1 MPTFFTDTGSFNRL
15 EASGSVVISPTFISP
30 STAAQSIVL
39 ITGSMQQT
47 QSAGVQMYGV
57 NITPTMIFTTASQTN
72 TAFRIAPT
80 FSGSAAFTSSQQNII
95 ADFGATSVG
104 TQFSVNDITSG
115 SIYMVNDV
123 SGLPI
128 LEATS
133 DWTVNMYNYP
143 TRVFQ
148 KTGSAVIVSG
158 SLAVAGGS
166 TTLGATTVGGA
177 FTANSTTLLNGN
189 ITTGVGITM
198 AFNGGGS
205 GTRLT
210 IGSTS
215 LYKASNS
222 TQTPNVIIAPNG
234 TGGMGIVF
242 DNDNSRGLV
251 FCNGNTGFAAQAARA
266 SIRSVAVNNAVGSES
281 GDLVF
286 ATSATATTLTD
297 RMTIT
302 STGNITVA
310 SGSLTITTG
319 SLTMPN
325 RPAFRVVGASVT
337 GIPATTTLSGS
348 ATTVDYNQGG
358 FYNNANGIF
367 TASLAGLYHVFLN
380 MRTNSG
386 ATQQAIVY
394 RNATTASFMWEA
406 TGSFSGHFGVSGI
419 LNLAA
424 NDNLRVTV
432 TVGTIQ
438 FDSNDSWG
446 AAYIG

>member
-1 MPTFFTDTGSFNRL
+1 MAIFYADSASFNRL

-30 STAAQSIVL
+30 NTAAQSVILV
-39 ITGSMQQT
+39 TGSMRQIQT
-47 QSAGVQMYGV
+47 ASVQLYGV
-57 NITPTMIFTTASQTN
+57 NIAPLMIYTTGSQTQ
-72 TAFRIAPT
+72 TALKVTPT
-80 FSGSAAFTSSQQNII
+80 FSGSAAFSGSQQNII

-128 LEATS
+128 IEALS

-143 TRVFQ
+143 TKVFQ
-148 KTGSAVIVSG
+148 KTGSRVIITG
-158 SLAVAGGS
+158 SLSVA
-166 TTLGATTVGGA
+166 GATTVSTGDFTVSSGEIIATNTRLNNYSIGNTAQIVGGA
-177 FTANSTTLLNGN
+177 VNTSGLGYGYWDIGSGN
-189 ITTGVGITM
+189 FVVPKGFFGSIFSAAGTVSLGLDETNGIT
-198 AFNGGGS
+198 FNAGNGAIRVSRAGIFIAN
-205 GTRLT
+205 LT
-210 IGSTS
+210 
-215 LYKASNS
+215 
-222 TQTPNVIIAPNG
+222 
-234 TGGMGIVF
+234 
-242 DNDNSRGLV
+242 
-251 FCNGNTGFAAQAARA
+251 NTAGA
-266 SIRSVAVNNAVGSES
+266 ET

-286 ATSATATTLTD
+286 KTK
-297 RMTIT
+297 
-302 STGNITVA
+302 
-310 SGSLTITTG
+310 SGSIAMTEKMRISGSGAVTITTG
-319 SLTMPN
+319 SLIMPN

-358 FYNNANGIF
+358 FYNNTNGIF

-386 ATQQAIVY
+386 STQQAIVY
-394 RNATTASFMWEA
+394 KNTSTAMLMWEA
-406 TGSFSGHFGVSGI
+406 TGSFTGHFGVSGI

-424 NDNLRVTV
+424 NDNLRVTATTG
-432 TVGTIQ
+432 TVQ